1 MIWILAH
8 GNETHLSQAL
18 WGWWTW
24 DPFVLV
30 VLVVSGGVY
39 ARGVRRLWAR
49 AGVGHG
55 IRKWEAGAFAAA
67 WISVFIALISPL
79 DPLSDILFSA
89 HMAQHEVL
97 MLVSAPLFVLGR
109 TLLAFLWAF
118 GAERREWIGRW
129 IQSPR
134 VTSAWHGITG
144 PLVVWVLHA
153 VALWVWHVP
162 SLYEGALRNDA
173 VHAVQH
179 LCFFVTACLFWWALV
194 YGRFGKIGYGMA
206 VFYVFTTAVHSSI
219 LGALLTVAR
228 RLWYPIYEVRTM
240 QWHLDALEDQQ
251 LAGLL
256 MWVPAGVI
264 FLVLGL
270 ALFAAWLGE
279 AERRVAHTRSETLAR
294 LHEIP
299 AAGGVD
305 EA

>member
-8 GNETHLSQAL
+8 GNETHLSEAL

-24 DPFVLV
+24 DPLVLFG
-30 VLVVSGGVY
+30 LALSAFLY
-39 ARGVRRLWAR
+39 ARGLRRLWAR
-49 AGVGHG
+49 AGVGQG
-55 IRKWEAGAFAAA
+55 IRKWEAGAFVAG
-67 WISVFIALISPL
+67 WISVVVALISPL
-79 DPLSDILFSA
+79 DPLSDVLFSA

-97 MLVSAPLFVLGR
+97 MLVSAPLLVLGR
-109 TLLAFLWAF
+109 TLLAVLWAF
-118 GAERREWIGRW
+118 ESRERIGRW
-129 IQSPR
+129 VQSPG
-134 VTSAWHGITG
+134 VLSAWHGLTG

-162 SLYEGALRNDA
+162 SLYEAALRNEA

-179 LCFFVTACLFWWALV
+179 LSFFVTACLFWWTLV
-194 YGRFGKIGYGMA
+194 HGRFGRIGYGMA

-219 LGALLTVAR
+219 LGALLTVAP
-228 RLWYPIYEVRTM
+228 RLWYPIYEARTSR
-240 QWHLDALEDQQ
+240 WNLEPLQDQQ

-294 LHEIP
+294 RN
-299 AAGGVD
+299 G
-305 EA
+305 

>member
-1 MIWILAH
+1 MTWLLAH
-8 GNETHLSQAL
+8 GNETHLSEAL

-24 DPFVLV
+24 DPLVLLGLALSAWLYV
-30 VLVVSGGVY
+30 
-39 ARGVRRLWAR
+39 RGLRRLWAR
-49 AGVGHG
+49 AGVGQG
-55 IRKWEAGAFAAA
+55 IRKWEAGAFAAG
-67 WISVFIALISPL
+67 WLSVVVALISPL
-79 DPLSDILFSA
+79 DPLSDVLFSA

-97 MLVSAPLFVLGR
+97 MLVSAPLLVLGR
-109 TLLAFLWAF
+109 TLLAFFWAF
-118 GAERREWIGRW
+118 EDRERIGRRL
-129 IQSPR
+129 QSPR
-134 VTSAWHGITG
+134 VLSAWHGLTG

-162 SLYEGALRNDA
+162 GLYEAALRNEA

-179 LCFFVTACLFWWALV
+179 LSFFATASLFWWALV
-194 YGRFGKIGYGMA
+194 HGRFGRIGYGMA

-228 RLWYPIYEVRTM
+228 RLWYPIYEARALR
-240 QWHLDALEDQQ
+240 WNLDPLQDQQ

-256 MWVPAGVI
+256 MWVPAGAI

-294 LHEIP
+294 LARGSGRH
-299 AAGGVD
+299 G
-305 EA
+305 

>member
-1 MIWILAH
+1 MILAH
-8 GNETHLSQAL
+8 GNLSHAL

-24 DPFVLV
+24 DPFVLFG
-30 VLVVSGGVY
+30 LALSAFLYTKGL
-39 ARGVRRLWAR
+39 RQLWKR
-49 AGVGHG
+49 AGVGQG
-55 IRKWEAGAFAAA
+55 IRKWEAGAFAAG
-67 WISVFIALISPL
+67 WLSVVIALVSPL

-97 MLVSAPLFVLGR
+97 MLISAPLLVLGR

-118 GAERREWIGRW
+118 ENRSLP
-129 IQSPR
+129 QSSR
-134 VTSAWHGITG
+134 TLSVWHAVTN

-153 VALWVWHVP
+153 LALWVWHVP
-162 SLYEGALRNDA
+162 SLYEAALRDEF

-179 LCFFVTACLFWWALV
+179 LSFFVTASLFWWSLV
-194 YGRFGKIGYGMA
+194 HGRFGRIGYGMA

-219 LGALLTVAR
+219 LGALLTVAP
-228 RLWYPIYEVRTM
+228 RLWYPIYEARTM
-240 QWHLDALEDQQ
+240 RWNLDALEDQQ

-256 MWVPAGVI
+256 MWVPAGAI

-294 LHEIP
+294 RH
-299 AAGGVD
+299 G
-305 EA
+305 

>member
-8 GNETHLSQAL
+8 GLSEAL

-24 DPFVLV
+24 DPLVL
-30 VLVVSGGVY
+30 LGLALSAWLY
-39 ARGVRRLWAR
+39 ARGLRRLWAR
-49 AGVGHG
+49 AGVGQG
-55 IRKWEAGAFAAA
+55 IRRWEAGAFAAG
-67 WISVFIALISPL
+67 WLSVFIALVSPL
-79 DPLSDILFSA
+79 DPLSDVLFSA

-97 MLVSAPLFVLGR
+97 MLVSAPLLVLGR
-109 TLLAFLWAF
+109 ALLAFLWAF
-118 GAERREWIGRW
+118 EGRERIGRRL
-129 IQSPR
+129 QSPR
-134 VTSAWHGITG
+134 VLSAWHGLTG

-153 VALWVWHVP
+153 AALWVWHVP
-162 SLYEGALRNDA
+162 ALYEAALRDEA

-179 LCFFVTACLFWWALV
+179 LSFFVTASLFWWALV
-194 YGRFGKIGYGMA
+194 HGRFGRIGYGMA

-228 RLWYPIYEVRTM
+228 RVWYPLYEARAA
-240 QWHLDALEDQQ
+240 QWSLDPLQDQQ

-294 LHEIP
+294 RH
-299 AAGGVD
+299 G
-305 EA
+305 

>member
-1 MIWILAH
+1 MIWLLAH
-8 GNETHLSQAL
+8 GLSKAL

-24 DPFVLV
+24 DPLVL
-30 VLVVSGGVY
+30 LGLALSAWLY
-39 ARGVRRLWAR
+39 ARGLRRLWAR
-49 AGVGHG
+49 AGVGQG
-55 IRKWEAGAFAAA
+55 IKKWEAGAFAAG
-67 WISVFIALISPL
+67 WLSIVIALISPL
-79 DPLSDILFSA
+79 DPLSDVLFSA

-97 MLVSAPLFVLGR
+97 MLVSAPLLVLGR
-109 TLLAFLWAF
+109 TLLAFFWAF
-118 GAERREWIGRW
+118 EDRERIGRRL
-129 IQSPR
+129 QSPR
-134 VTSAWHGITG
+134 VLSAWHGLTG

-162 SLYEGALRNDA
+162 GLYEAALRNEA

-179 LCFFVTACLFWWALV
+179 LSFFVTASLFWWALV
-194 YGRFGKIGYGMA
+194 HGRFGRIGYGMA

-228 RLWYPIYEVRTM
+228 RLWYPIYEARTLR
-240 QWHLDALEDQQ
+240 WNLDPLEDQQ

-294 LHEIP
+294 RRS
-299 AAGGVD
+299 G
-305 EA
+305 

>member
-1 MIWILAH
+1 MIWTLAH
-8 GNETHLSQAL
+8 GNETHLSKAL

-24 DPFVLV
+24 DPFVLL
-30 VLVVSGGVY
+30 VLAVSGWLY
-39 ARGVRRLWAR
+39 IRGLRRLWAR
-49 AGVGHG
+49 AGVGQG
-55 IRKWEAGAFAAA
+55 IRKWEAGAFAAG
-67 WISVFIALISPL
+67 WISVVVALISPL
-79 DPLSDILFSA
+79 DPLSDVLFSA

-97 MLVSAPLFVLGR
+97 MLVSAPLLVLGR

-118 GAERREWIGRW
+118 GSERRERIGRW
-129 IQSPR
+129 VQSPG
-134 VTSAWHGITG
+134 VLSTWHGITG

-153 VALWVWHVP
+153 VALWVWHAP
-162 SLYEGALRNDA
+162 GLYEAALRDEA

-179 LCFFVTACLFWWALV
+179 LSFFVTACLFWWALV
-194 YGRFGKIGYGMA
+194 YGRFGRIGYGMA

-219 LGALLTVAR
+219 LGALLTVAP
-228 RLWYPIYEVRTM
+228 RLWYPIYEARTM
-240 QWHLDALEDQQ
+240 RWNLEPLQDQQ

-294 LHEIP
+294 RH
-299 AAGGVD
+299 G
-305 EA
+305 

>member
-1 MIWILAH
+1 MIWLLAH
-8 GNETHLSQAL
+8 GNETHLSEAL

-24 DPFVLV
+24 DPFVLL
-30 VLVVSGGVY
+30 VLAVSAWLY
-39 ARGVRRLWAR
+39 IRGLRRLWMR
-49 AGVGHG
+49 AGVGQG
-55 IRKWEAGAFAAA
+55 IRRWEAGAFAAG
-67 WISVFIALISPL
+67 WLSVVIALISPL
-79 DPLSDILFSA
+79 DPLSDVLFSA

-118 GAERREWIGRW
+118 ENRERIGRRL
-129 IQSPR
+129 QSPG
-134 VTSAWHGITG
+134 VLSAWHGITG

-153 VALWVWHVP
+153 VALWVWHAP
-162 SLYEGALRNDA
+162 GLYEAALRNEA

-179 LCFFVTACLFWWALV
+179 LSFFVTASLFWWALV
-194 YGRFGKIGYGMA
+194 HGRFGRIGYGMA

-219 LGALLTVAR
+219 LGALLTIAP
-228 RLWYPIYEVRTM
+228 RLWYPIYEARTM
-240 QWHLDALEDQQ
+240 RWNLDALEDQQ

-294 LHEIP
+294 RN
-299 AAGGVD
+299 G
-305 EA
+305 